1 MNEVAQQPPVRRG
14 RRGRFAKGASGNPA
28 GRPPGIMNQATRTA
42 AVLLS
47 GESGALTRKAIELA
61 LAGDIAALRLC
72 IDRIIAPQREQPIAF
87 AMPAIGNAADL
98 AGAMTALTAAAAGAM
113 TPAEAASLAQVLEAH
128 ARVIE
133 ATGRI
138 EAERLAARRAEIGPR
153 LDLRVCVVMAHH
165 LGDFQEAGERDGE
178 IRERC
183 AAMLRIGQ
191 AARDTL
197 ATIPDTPELLEED
210 HAFLAARLLP
220 LERQPHSL
228 GAEMRSQW
236 DRLSRYLAR
245 PDVMSRL
252 EEDLS
257 ERDEDEPSEPPIA
270 GRYSTGARNPPDI
283 DLKDQVDGGRLR
295 D

>member
-1 MNEVAQQPPVRRG
+1 LNEVAQQPLVRHG

-87 AMPAIGNAADL
+87 AMPTIGNAADL
-98 AGAMTALTAAAAGAM
+98 AGAMTALTAAAAAGAM
-113 TPAEAASLAQVLEAH
+113 TPAEAASLAQVLDAH

-153 LDLRVCVVMAHH
+153 CDLRVCVVMAHH
-165 LGDFQEAGERDGE
+165 LSDFRQAGEFDGE

-197 ATIPDTPELLEED
+197 ATIPDTPELVEADGAL
-210 HAFLAARLLP
+210 LAAHPLP
-220 LERQPHSL
+220 LEREPHSL

-236 DRLSRYLAR
+236 DRLSRYLAH
-245 PDVMSRL
+245 PDVLSRL
-252 EEDLS
+252 EK
-257 ERDEDEPSEPPIA
+257 RA
-270 GRYSTGARNPPDI
+270 GRGRAERTTDRRTVFNRRTKST
-283 DLKDQVDGGRLR
+283 
-295 D
+295 

>member
-1 MNEVAQQPPVRRG
+1 LNEVAQQPLVRRG

-87 AMPAIGNAADL
+87 AMPAIASASDL
-98 AGAMTALTAAAAGAM
+98 AGAMTALTAAAAGGAI

-165 LGDFQEAGERDGE
+165 LSDFREAGEFDGE

-183 AAMLRIGQ
+183 TAMLRIGQ

-197 ATIPDTPELLEED
+197 ATIPDTPELLAAD
-210 HAFLAARLLP
+210 HAFLAAHPLP
-220 LERQPHSL
+220 LERVPHSL

-245 PDVMSRL
+245 PEILSRL
-252 EEDLS
+252 EKRPL
-257 ERDEDEPSEPPIA
+257 RA
-270 GRYSTGARNPPDI
+270 GRGRAERTTDRRTAFNPRAKST
-283 DLKDQVDGGRLR
+283 
-295 D
+295 